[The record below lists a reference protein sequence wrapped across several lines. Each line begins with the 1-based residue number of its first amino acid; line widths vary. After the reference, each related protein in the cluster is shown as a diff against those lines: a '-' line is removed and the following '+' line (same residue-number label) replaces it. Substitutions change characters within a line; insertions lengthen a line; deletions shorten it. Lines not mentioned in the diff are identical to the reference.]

1 MAIKKLTQEELSSLR
16 SSLTDFNKAKI
27 RLADAVVHQEHLV
40 NVIKTL
46 KQKFAADEDMLLQK
60 YGQDCRINL
69 ETGEVVQ
76 KEKEKEKQNG

>member
-1 MAIKKLTQEELSSLR
+1 MKIKKLTKDELSSLR

-40 NVIKTL
+40 SVIKTL

-69 ETGEVVQ
+69 ESGEVIQ
-76 KEKEKEKQNG
+76 KEKEKQNG

>member
-1 MAIKKLTQEELSSLR
+1 MEIKKLTKEELSSLR

-40 NVIKTL
+40 SVIKTL

-69 ETGEVVQ
+69 ESGEVIQ
-76 KEKEKEKQNG
+76 KEKEKQNG